1 VRVPDSKARQ
11 YCLARRYSGH
21 DALPADC
28 KVPWQLIVAVLRIRT
43 SDPPPLAWH
52 TPQSHSTAIRVVAT
66 RRKAKAAPASPKK
79 KSSKA
84 KKQSTTPKAKTASAR
99 KATKKSATKSQC
111 EKPDE
116 HRSHAG
122 PPKSLDVNRAS
133 HGSGQALPALS
144 RLIVY
149 TTLELALVAFHK
161 SVSD

>member
-1 VRVPDSKARQ
+1 MIYPSKIHK
-11 YCLARRYSGH
+11 LNSDFFTEGH
-21 DALPADC
+21 P
-28 KVPWQLIVAVLRIRT
+28 LR
-43 SDPPPLAWH
+43 PLD
-52 TPQSHSTAIRVVAT
+52 V
-66 RRKAKAAPASPKK
+66 
-79 KSSKA
+79 SSA

-149 TTLELALVAFHK
+149 TTLE
-161 SVSD
+161 